1 MNLNRATLLSDA
13 LKRDETGPCQAQPAK
28 TIRRKKSLKSL
39 SRCVLTPCKKMTKG
53 QRNRQTAPY
62 RQPRNRDRNMAVW
75 QLHPTDRW
83 RRASAGRTAWDRKIQ
98 STASLARSPWDNGV
112 GGYMRMSLW
121 QTRTLVWNLPESRA
135 TKHCPADA
143 KSFPSPQGNTATCVF
158 STGIFPLNARH
169 MRWGNSSMRPWG
181 S

>member
-112 GGYMRMSLW
+112 GGY
-121 QTRTLVWNLPESRA
+121 RTQI
-135 TKHCPADA
+135 
-143 KSFPSPQGNTATCVF
+143 SFCFLFLTNVPSPYHFIMKYCFLKILVF
-158 STGIFPLNARH
+158 LYF
-169 MRWGNSSMRPWG
+169 SSFFDVFLEKNKTKKL
-181 S
+181 